1 MCAIMIIA
9 EILLLLHQK
18 WSHDYVSLV
27 IIDDISSGASRAD
40 ARIRRET
47 QRIEE
52 TRRKEKTYCT
62 CG

>member
-1 MCAIMIIA
+1 M
-9 EILLLLHQK
+9 
-18 WSHDYVSLV
+18 
-27 IIDDISSGASRAD
+27 IIDDIGSGTVRAD

-62 CG
+62 CGETAGSLITQYKSMC